1 MSSSAAAQLR
11 RVSLPENAGLKV
23 ASSPLAPSRER
34 SPLVWLVGAHG
45 GAGTSTLARV
55 LGPFG
60 DAGQT
65 WPAEDE
71 QRWCVVV
78 ARSTRSGVEAA
89 HDTVLQARAG
99 QVGHC
104 CVWGVILV
112 EDAPGKTPK
121 SIEQRISVLEKI
133 VPTIWRVPYIGE
145 WRESLL
151 DSLPEWSPLDEPQE
165 PESTLR
171 VIRKRRKVSALE
183 QVPQSVRH
191 IGEELV
197 ERAYKAHKQTSS
209 N

>member
-11 RVSLPENAGLKV
+11 RVSLPEKAGLKV
-23 ASSPLAPSRER
+23 ANSPLAPSGEW

-71 QRWCVVV
+71 HRWCVVV

-89 HDTVLQARAG
+89 HDAVLQAQAG
-99 QVGHC
+99 KVGHC

-133 VPTIWRVPYIGE
+133 VPTIWRVPYVGE
-145 WRESLL
+145 WRENLL
-151 DSLPEWSPLDEPQE
+151 DRLPEWSPLDEPQE
-165 PESTLR
+165 PESTSR
-171 VIRKRRKVSALE
+171 VLRKRTKVSALE
-183 QVPQSVRH
+183 QVPQPVRR

-197 ERAYKAHKQTSS
+197 ERAYEAHKQTSS